1 MRKIYLLYLALL
13 LTLTVSAQANFYSFS
28 VSSETY
34 VPITGGTVITS
45 SNNGSPSLD
54 SFASTSI
61 TIPTFDFGG
70 VACSTMRVT
79 SNGSILFNVTS
90 LSVSTIDYRVLSE
103 NSTNN
108 NIALA
113 PFNADLNQVASGVS
127 DIRYQQ
133 IGNELVVQWHRFR
146 RYNHSEEFSFQVR
159 INTVTNVIKYVYSGN
174 PPFASSTQYQPQIGI
189 KTSGTNYMYLKV
201 DSSNSWNTPVNLT
214 TGISSSSTCL
224 FNGNVGFTTG
234 LTYIFTPPAPCSG
247 VPNINTLNTNSQVIC
262 SGSSAQAIV
271 TTNNNIGVSGILY
284 QWEESDDNGVTDP
297 WANVV
302 GGTNATTM
310 NYTPPSNLSS
320 TRYYRLKI
328 TCSNS
333 NSIVY
338 TSAHIV
344 NVNTN
349 PLPATSLTVNN
360 ILSNSA
366 TLDWTNSNGNR
377 RLVVINSTNNFSART
392 DLSGVGA
399 YVANEN
405 FQNTGEQI
413 IYDGTGLSATVTG
426 LLCNTTYY
434 VRVYEYLR
442 CGTSPNYN
450 IWHATSLD
458 GNFITSTASS
468 TAVNIPQSNNFTGF
482 TGNNLNDVFPGWY
495 ERTGANGLN
504 GTNSYWVNSSV
515 FPGTTTAKVNLLSNT
530 KNEWIISPLI
540 NVNVST
546 LIKFKAAI
554 TNAASSAADPEKMQ
568 GTDDTVQVMISTDA
582 CGTVWTPLYTFDAT
596 NTDDLTNVLT
606 DYVVLI
612 PSSYIGQNVRI
623 AFKASEGTVDDVPSY
638 DFHIGSISIEAAP
651 NCPDIFQVSTSLI
664 TKNSVRIAWA
674 EALPAPANGYEYEIR
689 TTGAPGTPGAVDQGA
704 IVPGVLF
711 RNVTNLLPETT
722 YQVYVRAVCSSS
734 VKGNWSTPVS
744 FTTLCNYPD
753 LVSVTPGFVCG
764 QGTAS
769 LSADYTSG
777 TVRWFA
783 TETSNAPIFTGNTF
797 VTPNINS
804 TTSYWVNSIS
814 NLVTASGGRTTHGTS
829 GTTPSNYGLVFNA
842 TSSFVLKTV
851 DVYLA
856 SSTPGNLVVNLV
868 NASNTVLDSRT
879 IALPAG
885 GTGSNPLLH
894 TVELYFNVPVGNGL
908 RLMAASGPSMIRDS
922 SVGGFPYSLGNFG
935 AITSGFLSD
944 PTSTTY
950 YYFYNWQMESGCNT
964 SRTEVVASVTT
975 APELELSANDIDICQ
990 GNSEVIT
997 ITSGASNYD
1006 SYTISP
1012 STGVTGDATTGW
1024 TFNPSVSTIYTLV
1037 ASQTSGNL
1045 CTLSKTINVSVYN
1058 NPVITTNVNSVESCA
1073 GSIAP
1078 LSVTDNGLSSQV
1090 NFGTESLVAD
1100 STTSSHPNTFSGWY
1114 GGHKVQMIYLASELT
1129 AKGMVAGSKISSIA
1143 FDIASYNSNA
1153 ACNDFRIKIG
1163 TTNASVATA
1172 TFQNS
1177 TNLQTVYNQTYV
1189 PSQTGWVTFQF
1200 TSPFIWDG
1208 VSNIIIE
1215 TAHNSGNSGNGS
1227 GTNIRYSN
1235 IPFVGSVCGFKD
1247 SVTPAGVSSLDA
1259 TTFSVIYA
1267 VSRRPNVILG
1277 SSQNGTTTWS
1287 PVTNLYSDQDATIPY
1302 VAGTNA
1308 TNVYFKSNSSVS
1320 NQDYTVT
1327 VLSDSG
1333 CAASKVITTNVTETP
1348 VPVITQNV
1356 YCAGS
1361 TLADIQT
1368 TITADGTLKW
1378 YNLASNGTELPVT
1391 TELQNGQTYYVE
1403 QVLNGCTSASRASI
1417 TVTINETPAPTV
1429 VNATQL
1435 FCSLEGKTLS
1445 DLDVNATD
1453 VLWYSNA
1460 TSDTPL
1466 PLNTPL
1472 VNGTSYYASQ
1482 TINGCESVLRVQVIP
1497 AINVIPAPTT
1507 TLPTQLFCSENLNM
1521 LSDINI
1527 QGQNIKWY
1535 DAASGGNELVSTTEL
1550 VTGIYYASQS
1560 IDNCESTIRLAITVN
1575 VSEIS
1580 APTATDQSFC
1590 IDENKTINDI
1600 VVVGNDIKW
1609 YNSLT
1614 STTVLP
1620 VTQVLETG
1628 IYYVT
1633 QEVGGCESERLPVLI
1648 TIHNTLPPV
1657 SEDQMYCEG
1666 EFKTVGDLVYE
1677 GIDVKWYNS
1686 MTGIVELDST
1696 ELLTSGTYY
1705 ATQTLNA
1712 CESVQRTAVQ
1722 VVIHRTD
1729 APLAEDQMFCIGEQK
1744 TISDLVALGEN
1755 IKWYASP
1762 TSSQPLSED
1771 DLLVSSTYYATQ
1783 TVNGC
1788 ENINRTPVVVVINNS
1803 NAPTA
1808 SAVQTFCSSINP
1820 TLANIAITGQNIKWY
1835 SSLTSTQPLTL
1846 NTSLQSQTYFATQT
1860 LNGCESTQR
1869 TAVTVTIT
1877 QVPVMT
1883 NQTISVCND
1892 STLQQVQIQG
1902 YSFNQLRW
1910 YNSMSSTTILP
1921 ANTIITS
1928 NTLYYVEVVLGTCP
1942 SNRVAVSI
1950 EALPTIPQPAAPN
1963 VMYVCG
1969 GGTLAD
1975 LQVNTIDGGS
1985 IDWFN
1990 TAGNSQPLPL
2000 NTTLVNGTYYV
2011 SQKIGDC
2018 HSTKK
2023 AVSVVIISTN
2033 APLYNSLQVC
2043 EGFKI
2048 NEVTWSLPTGAAYE
2062 WFTTPTASTALPS
2075 NTVLTSG
2082 VYYVGRVQN
2091 GCRSQRAMVTVTVHN
2106 TPNAPT
2112 GQTVQVIAMPASLNN
2127 IIMDQGGIIWY
2138 SSYTNALNQVQPLAN
2153 TTDLIDG
2160 ATYYGVLVNENGC
2173 ISLPTAVTVNLY
2185 LGVNDLD
2192 ISKLTIYPNPTTDK
2206 VFIEYKE
2213 SIDKVEVYSVLGQK
2227 VLDSTQN
2234 SSRVEVDLQA
2244 LSSGT
2249 YMIKIYVG
2257 NDNQLIKVVK
2267 K

>member
-90 LSVSTIDYRVLSE
+90 SNVSTIDYRVLSE
-103 NSTNN
+103 NITNN

-189 KTSGTNYMYLKV
+189 KTSGTNYMYLLV
-201 DSSNSWNTPVNLT
+201 NSSNSWNTPSNHT
-214 TGISSSSTCL
+214 SGISSSSTCI
-224 FNGNVGFTTG
+224 FNGSVGFASG
-234 LTYIFTPPAPCSG
+234 LTYTFTPPAPCSG

-262 SGSSAQAIV
+262 SGSSAQTIV

-333 NSIVY
+333 NSTVY
-338 TSAHIV
+338 TSSHIV

-366 TLDWTNSNGNR
+366 TLGWTNSNGNR
-377 RLVVINSTNNFSART
+377 RLVVINSTNNFSSRT

-413 IYDGTGLSATVTG
+413 IYDGTGSSAIVTG

-442 CGTSPNYN
+442 CGTSPNFN

-458 GNFITSTASS
+458 GNFITSTGAS

-504 GTNSYWVNSSV
+504 GTNSSWINSSV
-515 FPGTTTAKVNLLSNT
+515 FTGTTTAKVNLLSNT

-596 NTDDLTNVLT
+596 NTVDLTNVLT
-606 DYVVLI
+606 DYTVLI

-623 AFKASEGTVDDVPSY
+623 AFKASEGTIDDVPSY

-651 NCPDIFQVSTSLI
+651 NCPDVFQVSTSLI

-704 IVPGVLF
+704 IIPGVLF

-753 LVSVTPGFVCG
+753 LVSVTPGSVCG
-764 QGTAS
+764 QGTVN
-769 LSADYTSG
+769 LSASFNTGNINWYASQ
-777 TVRWFA
+777 
-783 TETSNAPIFTGNTF
+783 NALIPIGSGNTF
-797 VTPNINS
+797 TTPYLNS
-804 TTSYWVNSIS
+804 TTSYWVSSSVPGSIS
-814 NLVTASGGRTTHGTS
+814 TTGRLAPTSSNTYVANETGLILEAQSEVDLQSVTIYSATS
-829 GTTPSNYGLVFNA
+829 GTINIKITNSSN
-842 TSSFVLKTV
+842 
-851 DVYLA
+851 
-856 SSTPGNLVVNLV
+856 
-868 NASNTVLDSRT
+868 
-879 IALPAG
+879 
-885 GTGSNPLLH
+885 
-894 TVELYFNVPVGNGL
+894 VELYSTGNINVTAGGL
-908 RLMAASGPSMIRDS
+908 STPNIIPINFTLQPGSGYRLLVKSSSGINLIRES
-922 SVGGFPYSLGNFG
+922 SIGGFPYLGTDGLLNVTNG
-935 AITSGFLSD
+935 YISG
-944 PTSTTY
+944 TSTTY
-950 YYFYNWQMESGCNT
+950 YYFYDIKYVAKCS
-964 SRTEVVASVTT
+964 SPRTEVVANVTT
-975 APELELSANDIDICQ
+975 APELVLSANDIDICQ
-990 GNSEVIT
+990 GYSEVVT

-1012 STGVTGDATTGW
+1012 LTGVTGDATTGW

-1037 ASQTSGNL
+1037 ASQTSGNF

-1073 GSIAP
+1073 GSITP

-1200 TSPFIWDG
+1200 SSPFIWDG
-1208 VSNIIIE
+1208 VSNVIIE
-1215 TAHNSGNSGNGS
+1215 TAHNSGNSGNGT

-1267 VSRRPNVILG
+1267 VSRRPNVIFG
-1277 SSQNGTTTWS
+1277 SSQNANTTWS
-1287 PVTNLYSDQDATIPY
+1287 PVTNLYSDQEATIPY

-1327 VLSDSG
+1327 VLSESG
-1333 CAASKVITTNVTETP
+1333 CAASKVITANVTETP
-1348 VPVITQNV
+1348 VPVVSQTV

-1361 TLADIQT
+1361 TLADIQS

-1378 YNLASNGTELPVT
+1378 YNLANNGTELPVT
-1391 TELQNGQTYYVE
+1391 TVLQNGQTYYVE

-1417 TVTINETPAPTV
+1417 TVTIIETPAPTV
-1429 VNATQL
+1429 VNSTQS
-1435 FCSLEGKTLS
+1435 FCSLDNKTLA
-1445 DLDVNATD
+1445 DFAIIGTD
-1453 VLWYSNA
+1453 VKWYNA
-1460 TSDTPL
+1460 STGGVVL
-1466 PLNTPL
+1466 PVNTAI
-1472 VNGTSYYASQ
+1472 VEGTTYFASQ

-1497 AINVIPAPTT
+1497 TINVISAPTT

-1521 LSDINI
+1521 LNDIDI

-1550 VTGIYYASQS
+1550 ITGTYYASQL
-1560 IDNCESTIRLAITVN
+1560 IDNCESTTRLAITVI

-1628 IYYVT
+1628 IYYVS
-1633 QEVGGCESERLPVLI
+1633 QEVGGCESERLPVQI

-1744 TISDLVALGEN
+1744 TISDLVVLGEN

-1783 TVNGC
+1783 TLNSC
-1788 ENINRTPVVVVINNS
+1788 ESINRTPVVVVINNS

-1820 TLANIAITGQNIKWY
+1820 TLANIAISGQNIKWY
-1835 SSLTSTQPLTL
+1835 PSLTSTQPLTI
-1846 NTSLQSQTYFATQT
+1846 NTSLQSQTYYATQT
-1860 LNGCESTQR
+1860 LNGCESSQR

-1975 LQVNTIDGGS
+1975 LQVNTIDGGT
-1985 IDWFN
+1985 IEWFN

-2062 WFTTPTASTALPS
+2062 WFTSPTASTALPS

-2127 IIMDQGGIIWY
+2127 IIMDQEGVIWY

-2227 VLDSTQN
+2227 VIESTQN